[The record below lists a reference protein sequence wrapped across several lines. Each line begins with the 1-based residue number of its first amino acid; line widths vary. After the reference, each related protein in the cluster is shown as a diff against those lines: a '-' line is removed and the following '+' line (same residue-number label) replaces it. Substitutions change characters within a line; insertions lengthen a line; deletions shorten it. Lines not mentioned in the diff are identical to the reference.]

1 MRGKIAL
8 AVGGVDVTRAARG
21 LSFSSAAMGGYDT
34 LSAQIMLP
42 PEALDLTPA
51 TRVRVTDTRS
61 GQVVWSGFVSAPGD
75 QETDARR
82 VDLSAV
88 GLRRVAEDRTAR
100 LLYVDRTTD
109 QWMKRPVA
117 QRFTA
122 EAGAGQAPDDAGVLG
137 GAPAIVL
144 SLPPGQAVGSGA
156 SAQAAYGGAHATP
169 QGVGAI
175 LFARDESQTGGSW
188 NVTVAVAPGELSG
201 TGAWDMVYAAAAN
214 SVAGYIERRR
224 GAGDWPDADRYAV
237 IYRLHYSGAA
247 TNLTGEGIWSVLAW
261 PCVVG
266 QMVDRWGTRLNMITA
281 ANMSYV
287 PATAGEDPITAYVEP
302 HRVMHD
308 LIGQGLLGDVDV
320 AGALIDFSDAHIP
333 QLAYFD
339 PVRPAEVLDTLVTL
353 DSSMFWRITE
363 GAAGLPRPE
372 LRKWPEAIRYT
383 LDDRDSYTR
392 QGQASGWANRV
403 AVSYT
408 DAYGRVREV
417 VAAFQVPALDEAG
430 LEVYADPVSLPEGLG
445 GSPDNATRFGVET
458 LRDLYNQPAS
468 GTALVG
474 RRIFDHQC
482 GGWVEPW
489 EIEPGSLVQIA
500 RTGDVIRLTAVE
512 WDDDNYTARLTLGN
526 PGRSAEERMAA
537 VTGGRAR

>member
-8 AVGGVDVTRAARG
+8 TVGDTDVTRHARG

-34 LSAQIMLP
+34 LSAQILLP

-61 GQVVWSGFVSAPGD
+61 GQVVWSGFVSSPGD

-82 VDLSAV
+82 VDLTAV

-100 LLYVDRTTD
+100 LLYVDRATD

-156 SAQAAYGGAHATP
+156 SAQAAYSGAYGTP
-169 QGVGAI
+169 QGVGA
-175 LFARDESQTGGSW
+175 FVMARDESMTSASW
-188 NVTVAVAPGELSG
+188 DVTVAVAPGELSG
-201 TGAWDMVYAAAAN
+201 TGAWQTVYSAAADSLAT
-214 SVAGYIERRR
+214 IIDRRR
-224 GAGDWPDADRYAV
+224 GAAPWTDPQGAI
-237 IYRLHYSGAA
+237 IYRLQYTGAA
-247 TNLTGEGIWSVLAW
+247 TNLTGDGIWATWAW

-266 QMVDRWGTRLNMITA
+266 QMVDRWGTRLNMMTA
-281 ANMSYV
+281 ANITYTS
-287 PATAGEDPITAYVEP
+287 ATAGEDPITAYVEP

-308 LIGQGLLGDVDV
+308 LIGQGLLGEVDV

-339 PVRPAEVLDTLVTL
+339 PVRPAEVLDTLVAL

-403 AVSYT
+403 AVEYT
-408 DAYGRVREV
+408 DAYGREREV
-417 VAAFQVPALDEAG
+417 VATFPVPALDEAG
-430 LEVYADPVSLPEGLG
+430 LEVYADPVPLPEGLG

-474 RRIFDHQC
+474 RRIFDHQA

-500 RTGDVIRLTAVE
+500 RTGNVVRLTAVE
-512 WDDDNYTARLTLGN
+512 WDDGNYTARLTLGN

-537 VTGGRAR
+537 VAGRR